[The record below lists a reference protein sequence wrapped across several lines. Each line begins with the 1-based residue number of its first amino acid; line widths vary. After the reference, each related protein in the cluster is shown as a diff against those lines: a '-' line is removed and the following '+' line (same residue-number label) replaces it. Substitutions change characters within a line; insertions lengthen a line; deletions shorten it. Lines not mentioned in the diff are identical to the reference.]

1 MKWYNVELN
10 TNEAHKLRLFLIDN
24 SINYEASSAYNLI
37 HFEIELNDKGYQLV
51 NKFLE
56 KMWV

>member
-10 TNEAHKLRLFLIDN
+10 TNEAQKLRLFLIDN

-37 HFEIELNDKGYQLV
+37 HFEIELDSMQYEQVNDY
-51 NKFLE
+51 LE
-56 KMWV
+56 QI